1 MTGAERSRVQLVEEE
16 RRGAEKRS
24 REEEQRSR
32 GAEAQRVWRQSPV
45 RSSLSECSMSD
56 VPWNEGKGKEM
67 K

>member
-1 MTGAERSRVQLVEEE
+1 MTGAERSRVQLVKEE
-16 RRGAEKRS
+16 RRGAEK
-24 REEEQRSR
+24 RSR
-32 GAEAQRVWRQSPV
+32 GAEAQRVWRQIPV